1 MDAAA
6 REAKALEKL
15 RPAGRSGSS
24 LFAMACVERLRPL
37 LRHVP
42 SGSPALVA
50 GTALTEL
57 WRVLEGLQRPDPRRL
72 AELSQACWVLVEI
85 EPAPGVPAAYLEML
99 VAATHHA
106 LETYLSG
113 NPQQAI
119 HAASKAGEAA
129 SLGGG
134 DALLAEER
142 ARQDRDLAEIAELVR
157 AGGALGPSGKQLR
170 ARAETEGAKFVEALL
185 G

>member
-1 MDAAA
+1 MDQAA
-6 REAKALEKL
+6 RDAKALEKL

-37 LRHVP
+37 LRRVQ
-42 SGSPALVA
+42 SGSAALVA

-57 WRVLEGLQRPDPRRL
+57 WRVLEGLQRPEPRRL

-85 EPAPGVPAAYLEML
+85 EPAPGVPAAYLELL
-99 VAATHHA
+99 VAASHHA
-106 LETYLSG
+106 LEAYLSG

-119 HAASKAGEAA
+119 QAATKAAEAA
-129 SLGGG
+129 SQGGG
-134 DALLAEER
+134 ALVEEER

-157 AGGALGPSGKQLR
+157 AGGALGPFGKQLR
-170 ARAETEGAKFVEALL
+170 ARAETEGAQFVEALL

>member
-1 MDAAA
+1 MDAD
-6 REAKALEKL
+6 RDAKALEKL
-15 RPAGRSGSS
+15 KPAGRSGAS
-24 LFAMACVERLRPL
+24 LFAMVCVERLRPL

-57 WRVLEGLQRPDPRRL
+57 WRVLEGLQRPEPRRL

-85 EPAPGVPAAYLEML
+85 EPAPGVPAACLELL

-106 LETYLSG
+106 LEAYLSG

-119 HAASKAGEAA
+119 EATSKVAEAA
-129 SLGGG
+129 SQGGG
-134 DALLAEER
+134 DALLGEER

-157 AGGALGPSGKQLR
+157 AGGALGPFGKLLR
-170 ARAETEGAKFVEALL
+170 ARAETEGAQLVEALL